1 MYSVQDVISL
11 VQSDIGDLSGEKV
24 QRGEYLALLRM
35 TAIPIA
41 QATKIFIGQQTATPM
56 INSSQGNWDASVGTF
71 PGTGTATRGQYW
83 TVTVGG
89 TVGGQTFVVG
99 DRIQAIVD
107 NASTTT
113 FAANWQLLTGI
124 VSNNIV
130 TFGTPNTAQNTTPN
144 IFKFI
149 QVRRVDNG
157 TGTIVGN
164 EYSKQATAKSINER
178 YPFQNLVDPGGGAFS
193 TSFVNPATGL
203 IDGTFT
209 LTFPYAFETAETVTV
224 DYISDMPTNLYSTAI
239 DKWELQGTSPIS
251 IPNFLYNT
259 FRYGLLEKVIE
270 RLYLSGDERLGAKV
284 GFVSNKYKESL
295 REAVS
300 YALMLK
306 DEGSKLEHQPYRFLS
321 DGDPW

>member
-1 MYSVQDVISL
+1 MYSVQDIISL

-24 QRGEYLALLRM
+24 QRGEYLSLLRLA
-35 TAIPIA
+35 AIPIA
-41 QATKIFIGQQTATPM
+41 QETKIYIGQQTATPTL
-56 INSSQGNWDASVGTF
+56 V
-71 PGTGTATRGQYW
+71 PGTDVYT
-83 TVTVGG
+83 
-89 TVGGQTFVVG
+89 
-99 DRIQAIVD
+99 
-107 NASTTT
+107 
-113 FAANWQLLTGI
+113 
-124 VSNNIV
+124 V
-130 TFGTPNTAQNTTPN
+130 TFGTPNTTQNTVPN

-149 QVRRVDNG
+149 QVRRVSNG
-157 TGTIVGN
+157 IGTIVGN
-164 EYSKQATAKSINER
+164 EYSKQATAKAINER

-193 TSFVNPATGL
+193 TSFVNPATNL

-251 IPNFLYNT
+251 IPNFLFNC
-259 FRYGLLEKVIE
+259 FRYALLEKVIE

-284 GFVSNKYKESL
+284 GFVSGKYKESL

-300 YALMLK
+300 YANMLK